1 MMNEIDELDKALDNV
16 VKDFKKNRKALC
28 NEVGHLMKNKVIENI
43 NASVS
48 NESTGNLARGVTLEL
63 GSKGGYSA
71 VKPDY
76 NIAPHTHLIEE
87 GHRIVKGG
95 TLSKAKG
102 KRKAKNNDNTGKG
115 QIVGF
120 YHGIHMYRNALEQ
133 VSGQVEE
140 KANALA
146 NTIGDNF

>member
-1 MMNEIDELDKALDNV
+1 MMNEIDELDKSFQNV
-16 VKDFKKNRKALC
+16 VNDFKKNRKSLC
-28 NEVGHLMKNKVIENI
+28 REVGNLMKNKVIENI
-43 NASVS
+43 NAGVS
-48 NESTGNLARGVTLEL
+48 NESTGNLVRGVTLEL

-95 TLSKAKG
+95 TLAKAKG
-102 KRKAKNNDNTGKG
+102 KKKAKDNSNTGKG

-120 YHGIHMYRNALEQ
+120 YHGIHMYRNALIQVTEEVEMKAEQ
-133 VSGQVEE
+133 
-140 KANALA
+140 LA